1 MTDAKQRQPK
11 PVDAKSVSPRTG
23 SRYPAEFKGVAGRRE
38 KRALGDACGLTH
50 YGVNLVHLP
59 PGAWSSQRHWH
70 SHEDEFVYVLEG
82 ELTLV
87 TDAGDQILTPGM
99 SAGFPANCADGHHL
113 INRSDR
119 MAVYLEV
126 GDRSDDDKVDYPDI
140 DMKLEMR
147 DGEFAFLHKN
157 GKPYP
162 TE

>member
-1 MTDAKQRQPK
+1 MTDGSQRQPK
-11 PVDAKSVSPRTG
+11 PLDAMSVTPRTG
-23 SRYPAEFKGVAGRRE
+23 SSYPTEFKGVVGSRE
-38 KRALGDACGLTH
+38 KRALGAACGLTH

-82 ELTLV
+82 KIALV
-87 TDAGDQILTPGM
+87 TDTGEQILRPGT
-99 SAGFPANCADGHHL
+99 SAGFPAGCADGHHL

-119 MAVYLEV
+119 MAIYLEI
-126 GDRSDDDKVDYPDI
+126 GDRHDDDKVDYPDI
-140 DMKLEMR
+140 DMKLVKR
-147 DGEFAFLHKN
+147 DGKWVFLHKD